1 MSFLQEHPDMEELL
15 LECSMSTPTFGS
27 TFMPK
32 RFWRP
37 WVSLHD
43 EFFQYLDDDS
53 VPLLAIAAPRGFG
66 KTSID
71 TIAYPAKKILF
82 QETKFVEVISCTASV
97 AATNV
102 KNLGRELTSNPMIA
116 KIFGRLKGPVWSEG
130 LGNLETSTGVV
141 IKARGAGQ
149 QVRGLIEGENRPDL
163 IIIDDLED
171 SEPFRIGDPTE
182 YLRKIKEW
190 FFSDLMNSIDR
201 RGRTRVIVIGTIL
214 HEDSLLANLLD
225 DPDWKSVRLEL
236 CDDNYKSNY
245 PDLMTT
251 EEVRKL
257 ATSLAEKGMLDT
269 FYREYRN
276 LAIAAEDAVFKRESF
291 KYLGI
296 DCKETA
302 QEVIDDL
309 SVERLVI
316 VDPAKTTNIKSAYT
330 AIVGLGYDPR
340 RKRICLLDCVNKRME
355 PDEIY
360 EQSYEMARRLRTTI
374 IAVKVTSLN
383 LFITYPFNTYLSTK
397 GYPNVEEVKE
407 TRNKLERIREL
418 APIYRMGFF
427 WHHSDGP
434 DKGVNAALEAQLCTF
449 PRSKF
454 LDVADCVADVI
465 PLLSLSNRLFGMSE
479 QEDEKS
485 FEEEIRMMDD
495 EEDEI
500 EPLDIHW
507 RWAP

>member
-1 MSFLQEHPDMEELL
+1 MEQLL
-15 LECSMSTPTFGS
+15 LDCSMSTPTFGS

-37 WVSLHD
+37 WVSLHE
-43 EFFQYLDDDS
+43 EFFEYLDDDS
-53 VPLLAIAAPRGFG
+53 VPLVAIAAPRGFG

-71 TIAYPAKKILF
+71 TIAYPARKILY
-82 QETKFVEVISCTASV
+82 QECKFVEIISCTASV
-97 AATNV
+97 AAANV
-102 KNLGRELTSNPMIA
+102 KNLGRELTGNAMVA
-116 KIFGRLKGPVWSEG
+116 KVFGQLKGPVWSEG
-130 LGNLETSTGVV
+130 LGNLETSTGIV

-149 QVRGLIEGENRPDL
+149 QVRGLLESDSRPDL
-163 IIIDDLED
+163 IIVDDLED

-201 RGRTRVIVIGTIL
+201 RGNTRVIVVGTLL

-236 CDDNYKSNY
+236 CDDNYNSNY

-251 EEVRKL
+251 QEVRKL
-257 ATSLAEKGMLDT
+257 AASLAEKGMLDT

-276 LAIAAEDAVFKRESF
+276 LAIATEDAIFKKKSF
-291 KYLGI
+291 KYLGK
-296 DCKETA
+296 DCKETT
-302 QEVIDDL
+302 QDIIDDL

-330 AIVGLGYDPR
+330 AIVGLGYDAK
-340 RKRICLLDCVNKRME
+340 RKRICLLDCVNEKLE
-355 PDEIY
+355 PENIY
-360 EQSYEMARRLRTTI
+360 KAAYEMAVNIRTTI

-407 TRNKLERIREL
+407 TRDKLERIREL

-434 DKGVNAALEAQLCTF
+434 GEGVNTALEAQLLTF

-454 LDVADCVADVI
+454 LDVADAVADVI
-465 PLLSLSNRLFGMSE
+465 PLLSLSNRLFGMNDE
-479 QEDEKS
+479 EDEKS

-500 EPLDIHW
+500 EPLDIDW